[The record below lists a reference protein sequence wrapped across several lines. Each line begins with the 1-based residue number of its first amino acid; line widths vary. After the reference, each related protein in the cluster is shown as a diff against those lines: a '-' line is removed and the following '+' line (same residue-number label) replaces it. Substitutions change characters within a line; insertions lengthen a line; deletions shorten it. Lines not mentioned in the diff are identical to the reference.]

1 MSNSSEWNL
10 STGPRIVDPSREP
23 VFDITADGKI
33 VEVNDAPHGE
43 NRPLR
48 SASAQRKIGN
58 FSLFFVCR
66 IGVCGVCMA
75 CVMLTNDLV
84 ELKKSQSFF
93 KKKKGVSFAPV
104 SLSTAALTLARTLAL
119 SHAHAP

>member
-48 SASAQRKIGN
+48 SASAQTDAEEEKLGI
-58 FSLFFVCR
+58 FLFFCVCR
-66 IGVCGVCMA
+66 IGVCGVC
-75 CVMLTNDLV
+75 VWRV
-84 ELKKSQSFF
+84 
-93 KKKKGVSFAPV
+93 
-104 SLSTAALTLARTLAL
+104 
-119 SHAHAP
+119 